1 MNSSKRQ
8 PIKAGDIVYP
18 FHILSPYSLT
28 APKQLYIGMALE
40 DEKDVG
46 TINFLSLHLVNGRVF
61 PDILEH
67 PGKDLVNALTLL
79 KSLLGHDYNPR
90 RLDALFFKQL
100 EAQGIAAQRGQSLN
114 NYSYPVDPA
123 YFKPLDSLDV
133 FQDLVIRSEH
143 SLKLHLSRN
152 FPMTSTQYAS
162 LETFLSRKHMLEY
175 PSFRSLISSLVSL
188 QCKARLPVANLHLPS
203 DL

>member
-1 MNSSKRQ
+1 MHAPKT

-18 FHILSPYSLT
+18 FHVLPPYSLT

-40 DEKDVG
+40 DEKDVA
-46 TINFLSLHLVNGRVF
+46 TINFLSLHLIDRPTF
-61 PDILEH
+61 QDILEH
-67 PGKDLVNALTLL
+67 PRKDLVNALTLL
-79 KSLLGHDYNPR
+79 KSLLEPNHNPR
-90 RLDALFFKQL
+90 KLDALFFKQL
-100 EAQGIAAQRGQSLN
+100 DAQGIAAQRGQSLN

-133 FQDLVIRSEH
+133 FQDLVERSEH
-143 SLKLHLSRN
+143 TLKLHLSRDFSIN
-152 FPMTSTQYAS
+152 PRQYAS

-175 PSFRSLISSLVSL
+175 PSFKSLLSSLVSL
-188 QCKARLPVANLHLPS
+188 QCKARLPVANIHLPS

>member
-18 FHILSPYSLT
+18 FHVLSPYSLT

-46 TINFLSLHLVNGRVF
+46 TINFLSLHLIDRHAF
-61 PDILEH
+61 QDILEH
-67 PGKDLVNALTLL
+67 PRKDLVNALTLL
-79 KSLLGHDYNPR
+79 KSLLGPTYNPR

-100 EAQGIAAQRGQSLN
+100 EVQGIAAQRGQSLE

-123 YFKPLDSLDV
+123 YFNPLDSLDV
-133 FQDLVIRSEH
+133 FQDLVERSEH
-143 SLKLHLSRN
+143 SLKLHLSRDLSIN
-152 FPMTSTQYAS
+152 PRQYAS
-162 LETFLSRKHMLEY
+162 LETLLSRKHILES
-175 PSFRSLISSLVSL
+175 PSFRSLLSSLVSF
-188 QCKARLPVANLHLPS
+188 QCKTRLPVANIHLPS